1 MQKIEAGDQNPCLN
15 GSDNSSDVSKA
26 VLDSRQKFLDSIQ
39 VVTSN
44 LVYEFESKFL
54 SFQVPDTDLFDSF
67 ELPNGINK
75 MEGCFLSL
83 IQRKVCF
90 VSVYYGY

>member
-54 SFQVPDTDLFDSF
+54 SF
-67 ELPNGINK
+67 
-75 MEGCFLSL
+75 
-83 IQRKVCF
+83 
-90 VSVYYGY
+90 

>member
-1 MQKIEAGDQNPCLN
+1 MDIFRFFKLECVCYFFEIWYKFQDSIVMQKIEAGDQNPCLN

-54 SFQVPDTDLFDSF
+54 SF
-67 ELPNGINK
+67 
-75 MEGCFLSL
+75 
-83 IQRKVCF
+83 
-90 VSVYYGY
+90 